1 MKRPYSRKEWEKT
14 ARFMLRWTGT
24 SKSEFESAYIALRRD
39 NPDLAAQLLKASKSA
54 PDWRKLAKLKGDEH
68 R

>member
-1 MKRPYSRKEWEKT
+1 
-14 ARFMLRWTGT
+14 MLRWTGT